1 MLRRRDTATTEGFGL
16 LPLVLT
22 GVLAM
27 FALVQ
32 AATASAAVTGTTDA
46 NTVANTILDGST
58 GSFTGPVGPTQA
70 GVGDAPLAGFPTA
83 GSSFG
88 VLTSGDAELADDPND
103 SDSSGVFLDITD
115 PSRGSA
121 NDPITLN
128 TTVNAPAGSSCMLVD
143 FKFFSEEFPE
153 FVNSG
158 FNDAFIAELDKT
170 DWNVSLN
177 PDTGVQEIF
186 APNDFAAGYGDL
198 VSVDDV
204 GPTLVN
210 EANATGSTY
219 DAATATITTKTPI
232 TPGAHALYL
241 SVFDAGDGIYDSA
254 VFLDNLQFNSE
265 PPSTCRPADIFAGA
279 VGVSQAQKVINFNGK
294 TGDFDLTCL
303 LPASATDPCIGNVSI
318 AAALPKT
325 DRATFDKKK
334 AKVAKGSYSVEP
346 GTTGAA
352 TLKLTRKGKR
362 LLKTT
367 AKAKAK
373 AKVTNSVNG
382 ASASFKVK
390 LKG

>member
-1 MLRRRDTATTEGFGL
+1 MEKKPAWQRRKSLSVMLGIAAIC
-16 LPLVLT
+16 
-22 GVLAM
+22 GVVPVSVAG
-27 FALVQ
+27 
-32 AATASAAVTGTTDA
+32 AAVTGTTDG
-46 NTVANTILDGST
+46 NTVADAISSGLTA
-58 GSFTGPVGPTQA
+58 SFTGAVGPTQA
-70 GVGDAPLAGFPTA
+70 GTGDTPLAGFPTA
-83 GSSFG
+83 GGTFG

-103 SDSSGVFLDITD
+103 SASSGASLGITD

-128 TTVNAPAGSSCMLVD
+128 TTVTAPAGASCMLID

-170 DWNVSLN
+170 DWNIAVD
-177 PDTGVQEIF
+177 PDTGMQRII
-186 APNDFAAGYGDL
+186 APNDFAAGYGDQ

-204 GPTLVN
+204 GPTLVT
-210 EANATGSTY
+210 EANAVGSTY
-219 DAATATITTKTPI
+219 DAATSTLTTKTPI

-241 SVFDAGDGIYDSA
+241 SVFDAGDAIYDSA

-265 PPSTCRPADIFAGA
+265 PASTCRPADIFAGA
-279 VGVSQAQKVINFNGK
+279 VGVSQAQKVINFKGK
-294 TGDFDLTCL
+294 TGDFGLTCL
-303 LPASATDPCIGNVSI
+303 LPASATDPCIGKVSI

-325 DRATFDKKK
+325 DRATFAKK

-346 GTTGAA
+346 ATTGAA

-362 LLKTT
+362 LLQTT

-382 ASASFKVK
+382 ASTSFKVK